1 MLPSVAPGAAV
12 VGGEVYPKKKLQARA
27 RPGVGAHARFLGVSA
42 SSPIRGREA
51 ALEFRSCGVRQPPFQ
66 MKLKAMKLN
75 QVLAY
80 VPETTREG
88 MRLTSTLGLPPQRNS

>member
-1 MLPSVAPGAAV
+1 MLPSVAPAPPLSVARSTRKKS
-12 VGGEVYPKKKLQARA
+12 PKHALGRGWEHTRA
-27 RPGVGAHARFLGVSA
+27 SSASA
-42 SSPIRGREA
+42 SSPVRGCEA
-51 ALEFRSCGVRQPPFQ
+51 ALEFHSCGVRQPPFQ